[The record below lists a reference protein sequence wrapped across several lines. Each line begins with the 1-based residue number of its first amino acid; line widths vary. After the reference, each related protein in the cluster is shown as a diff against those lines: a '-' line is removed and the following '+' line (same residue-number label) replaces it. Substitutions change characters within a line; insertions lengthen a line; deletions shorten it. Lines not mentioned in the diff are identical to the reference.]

1 MCQWLFL
8 FLVKHTWNPASSQTF
23 QKRLFSASNAQAC
36 DQEFKLFF
44 ALSEK
49 NEMTKASQ
57 EEIFFYF
64 LSDQGIVVKLT
75 LSDVLILVPVPL
87 LAFLRYR
94 KIIA

>member
-1 MCQWLFL
+1 MIVLISRKTHL
-8 FLVKHTWNPASSQTF
+8 KPSSQHSR
-23 QKRLFSASNAQAC
+23 KDSSSNAQAC

>member
-1 MCQWLFL
+1 MIVLISRKTHL
-8 FLVKHTWNPASSQTF
+8 KPSSQTF
-23 QKRLFSASNAQAC
+23 QKRLFSASNAQSVWSWI
-36 DQEFKLFF
+36 QTLF

-75 LSDVLILVPVPL
+75 LSDVLILVPVPRL
-87 LAFLRYR
+87 SFLRYR

>member
-8 FLVKHTWNPASSQTF
+8 FLVKHTWNPASSQHSR
-23 QKRLFSASNAQAC
+23 KDSSSNAQAC

-57 EEIFFYF
+57 EDIFFYF